1 MLQAGT
7 IAVFL
12 LSLVLLVFQSVS
24 RGNRDNNAVVG
35 LARINTLLFRHN
47 GEAAGQ

>member
-12 LSLVLLVFQSVS
+12 LSLVLLVLKSVS
-24 RGNRDNNAVVG
+24 RGSRDSNASECTSDTMK
-35 LARINTLLFRHN
+35 LHN
-47 GEAAGQ
+47 GELW

>member
-12 LSLVLLVFQSVS
+12 LSLVLLVLQSVN
-24 RGNRDNNAVVG
+24 RGNRDSNAVVG
-35 LARINTLLFRHN
+35 
-47 GEAAGQ
+47 